1 MKEQQRAEA
10 VVEMGPEDPSRPDG
24 ATDIYLIFD
33 GRRIAKRGK
42 PGTLHAMIWI
52 SLEPGVVVRDV
63 PMTESESG
71 WAVADR
77 SRIRPTICRYQPPR
91 LKSSRSDRFSS
102 RTRFRSPFR
111 AKRTGNC
118 VGLRRMG

>member
-10 VVEMGPEDPSRPDG
+10 VVETVPEDPSRPDG

-42 PGTLHAMIWI
+42 PGTLHAMTWI

-63 PMTESESG
+63 PMPESESG
-71 WAVADR
+71 WGTVVEIDNVR
-77 SRIRPTICRYQPPR
+77 
-91 LKSSRSDRFSS
+91 
-102 RTRFRSPFR
+102 
-111 AKRTGNC
+111 
-118 VGLRRMG
+118 VH

>member
-10 VVEMGPEDPSRPDG
+10 VVETVPEDPSRPDG

-42 PGTLHAMIWI
+42 PGTLHAMTWM

-63 PMTESESG
+63 PMPESESG
-71 WAVADR
+71 GSW
-77 SRIRPTICRYQPPR
+77 SS
-91 LKSSRSDRFSS
+91 KSIMCVHTDKH
-102 RTRFRSPFR
+102 RFRCHLISQIRCSVLFR
-111 AKRTGNC
+111 AE
-118 VGLRRMG
+118 